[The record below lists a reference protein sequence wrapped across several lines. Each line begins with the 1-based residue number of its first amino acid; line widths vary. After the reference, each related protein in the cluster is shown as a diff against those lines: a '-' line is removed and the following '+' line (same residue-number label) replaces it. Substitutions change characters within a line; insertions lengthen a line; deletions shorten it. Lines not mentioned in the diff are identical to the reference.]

1 MSEES
6 ASQSQEQAY
15 LVWVSGPL
23 AGRRLYVAKQ
33 SIAIGRDPVSC
44 NVVIDSEAV
53 SRRHASIEIDE
64 HETLTIT
71 DLGSSG
77 GTYVNGEII
86 KRRALKDGDV
96 VALGSAAISALVHAR
111 TAGVPQTG
119 VFRPVLYDAGQSVL
133 RIGRWM
139 DNEIVLDAPGV
150 SRYHATLAY
159 DGGSQ
164 PVLTDIGSTN
174 GTFVNGEL
182 LDEPRSISSD
192 DLVSIGGFVLR
203 LQGRQI
209 KWHNLNASRISAWGV
224 TREIEGRT
232 IIRGI
237 SLAISPRQFVGL
249 IGPSGC
255 GKTTLMDALSGL
267 RPATSGRVYFN
278 ELDLYRNFRALRRS
292 IGQVPQRDVLFDTLS
307 VESTLFYVAR
317 LRMPAGT
324 PDTELSRIVD
334 EVIETIGLREHRKA
348 RFRQLSGGQQK
359 RLSLGV
365 ELVTKPSFIFLDE
378 PTSPLDPQTTAQ
390 MMELFRWL
398 ADGGRIVV
406 MVTHRFERFELM
418 HRVAILTSAGRLA
431 FFGPPREALEY
442 FGCREPGEIYR
453 RIEGG
458 DPDELSNRFKASPQ
472 YTRYVGIAIVEAQEF
487 ARTEVQARI
496 TGGPNKPGS
505 SRHFGFGQ
513 WITLTRRYLEVKL
526 NDTRNTAL
534 LLAQAPVVAL
544 LLALITGD
552 AVNDSRTLFIAA
564 VISIWFGAN
573 NAVREVV
580 AEAPVYIRE
589 RMVNLK
595 IPSYALSKFAVLS
608 ALALIQCVL
617 FVAILVAF
625 GRFRGGDFLLLTL
638 VLYLTSL
645 GGISMA
651 LFFSSLVSS
660 ADKAMTVLPLILI
673 PQLLL
678 SGFLKPI
685 DNLYVQRA
693 TTKAATIEQFRAAPG
708 QVIKS
713 YDGLGAAGYAA
724 AAIVAR
730 WSLDALAHVVSVDDK
745 TARDQ
750 LALNMSVAEYQ
761 QVATGQTESN
771 IVRAY
776 NERIRMDVGI
786 LAGLVVLFLAMTGW
800 ALKRK
805 DVL

>member
-1 MSEES
+1 MAEES
-6 ASQSQEQAY
+6 APQSQEQAY
-15 LVWVSGPL
+15 LVWVTGPL
-23 AGRRLYVAKQ
+23 AGQRLSVATQ
-33 SIAIGRDPVSC
+33 SITIGRDPNSC

-53 SRRHASIEIDE
+53 SRRHAAVEIDE
-64 HETLTIT
+64 HQTLIIT

-77 GTYVNGEII
+77 GTYVNGEIA
-86 KRRALKDGDV
+86 KRRALRDGDV
-96 VALGSAAISALVHAR
+96 IVFGSAAVSALVHAR
-111 TAGVPQTG
+111 PTGVAQTG
-119 VFRPVLYDAGQSVL
+119 VFRPVVSDAGQSVL

-182 LDEPRSISSD
+182 LDEPRPISSG
-192 DLVSIGGFVLR
+192 DLVSLGGFVLR
-203 LQGRQI
+203 VQGRQI
-209 KWHNLNASRISAWGV
+209 KWHNLNASRINAWGV

-232 IIRGI
+232 IVKDI
-237 SLAISPRQFVGL
+237 SLAMSPRQFVGV
-249 IGPSGC
+249 IGTSGC

-267 RPATSGRVYFN
+267 RPATSGRVYIN
-278 ELDLYRNFRALRRS
+278 ELDLYRNFPALRRS
-292 IGQVPQRDVLFDTLS
+292 IGHVPQRDVLFDTLS

-317 LRMPAGT
+317 LRLPAGT
-324 PDTELSRIVD
+324 PKTELSRIVD
-334 EVIETIGLREHRKA
+334 EVIDTIGLREQRKT

-378 PTSPLDPQTTAQ
+378 PTSPLDPQTTGQ

-442 FGCREPGEIYR
+442 FACREPGEIYR
-453 RIEGG
+453 RIESSN
-458 DPDELSNRFKASPQ
+458 PDELSTRFKASPQ
-472 YTRYVGIAIVEAQEF
+472 YARYVGSAIVEAQEF

-496 TGGPNKPGS
+496 TGGQKKLKS
-505 SRHFGFGQ
+505 SRQFGFGQ
-513 WITLTRRYLEVKL
+513 WVTLTRRYLEIKL

-564 VISIWFGAN
+564 VISLWFGAN
-573 NAVREVV
+573 NAVREIV
-580 AEAPVYIRE
+580 AEAPVYARE
-589 RMVNLK
+589 RLVNLK

-617 FVAILVAF
+617 FVGILVAF
-625 GRFRGGDFLLLTL
+625 GRFRGGDFVLLTL

-645 GGISMA
+645 GGISMG

-685 DNLYVQRA
+685 DNLYVNKA
-693 TTKAATIEQFRAAPG
+693 TNKPATVEQFRAAPS

-730 WSLDALAHVVSVDDK
+730 WSLEALAHVVSVDDK
-745 TARDQ
+745 AARDQ
-750 LALNMSVAEYQ
+750 LALNMTVAEYE
-761 QVATGQTESN
+761 QVATKQTETN

-776 NERIRMDVGI
+776 DERIRLDLGI
-786 LAGLVVLFLAMTGW
+786 LAGFVVLFLAMTGW

-805 DVL
+805 DLL